1 MVSFYRVVVFPLW
14 GVSLPSRN
22 EPSQD
27 LRSTGAYLQNGF
39 GGDLELIVVKTRREE
54 GAYSLKSVTDEQ
66 QRLNRN
72 QPKDAPNAF

>member
-1 MVSFYRVVVFPLW
+1 VRLYTPQLW
-14 GVSLPSRN
+14 ECAR
-22 EPSQD
+22 
-27 LRSTGAYLQNGF
+27 ACLQNGF
-39 GGDLELIVVKTRREE
+39 GEDLDLIVVKTRREE

>member
-1 MVSFYRVVVFPLW
+1 MVVERVVV
-14 GVSLPSRN
+14 VTAAAV
-22 EPSQD
+22 EAE
-27 LRSTGAYLQNGF
+27 GATRACLQNGF

-66 QRLNRN
+66 RRLNRN